1 MSEFNTQVQMIELT
15 DEQLE
20 AAQGGSFG
28 EDVARLAYEHARNNS
43 LPIRV
48 LEWFAGGRGPLQ

>member
-1 MSEFNTQVQMIELT
+1 MTELNTQVQMIELT

-20 AAQGGSFG
+20 AAQGGSVG
-28 EDVARLAYEHARNNS
+28 EDAARFAYEHARSNS

-48 LEWFAGGRGPLQ
+48 LEWFGTRRNPLW

>member
-1 MSEFNTQVQMIELT
+1 MSEFNAQAQMIELT

-43 LPIRV
+43 LPIRF
-48 LEWFAGGRGPLQ
+48 LEWFGGGRNPLQ

>member
-20 AAQGGSFG
+20 AAQGGGFA
-28 EDVARLAYEHARNNS
+28 EDLARFAYENARNNS
-43 LPIRV
+43 LPIRF
-48 LEWFAGGRGPLQ
+48 LEWWAGGRNPLQ

>member
-1 MSEFNTQVQMIELT
+1 MSEFNAQAQMIELS

-28 EDVARLAYEHARNNS
+28 EDAARFAYEHARNNS
-43 LPIRV
+43 LPIRF